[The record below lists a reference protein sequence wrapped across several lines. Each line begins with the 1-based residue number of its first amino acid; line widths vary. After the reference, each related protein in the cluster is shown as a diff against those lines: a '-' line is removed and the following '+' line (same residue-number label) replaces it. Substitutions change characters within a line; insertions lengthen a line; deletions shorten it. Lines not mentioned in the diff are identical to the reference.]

1 MKLDK
6 LSAEVVYVDTNI
18 LYMYLRADPVYLPAI
33 KRFLVRMING
43 EVEVYVSILVLDE
56 LYYRL
61 LLARVKETANCNPLD
76 VLRQAQADTIA
87 AHSADIEKPLRQ
99 LMALPHIHLAG
110 GSEDE
115 FELMLDNIKRFSLL
129 PRDALHLAT
138 MQRLK
143 ISDVVSDDRDFD
155 RIDGVTR
162 HWLVNPPI
170 E

>member
-1 MKLDK
+1 MKLDD
-6 LSAEVVYVDTNI
+6 LSAEVAYVDTNI
-18 LYMYLRADPVYLPAI
+18 FYMYLRADPVYLPAI
-33 KRFLVRMING
+33 KRFLKQVING
-43 EVEVYVSILVLDE
+43 KVEVYVSILVLDE

-61 LLARVKETANCNPLD
+61 LLAKIKETTNRNPLTL
-76 VLRQAQADTIA
+76 LRQAQADMIA
-87 AHSADIEKPLRQ
+87 AHCADIENPLRQ
-99 LMALPHIHLAG
+99 LMVLPHIHLIG
-110 GSEDE
+110 GSEDD
-115 FELMLDNIKRFSLL
+115 FELMLNNIKRFSLL

-162 HWLVNPPI
+162 HWLVNPPL